1 VCKRR
6 SAARAQAALEAPL
19 EGTQPLVLVDTA
31 GCGFDEHDPE
41 SHAAHAAQASSPAN
55 AGEAAVVC
63 RVVAMLAAAGI
74 GAEDMAVITPYNGQV
89 SHGRPALGRTDVSPK
104 PNRARARLCGDAER
118 LTAVAAA
125 CGY

>member
-1 VCKRR
+1 VAPAHQGLRKRP

-89 SHGRPALGRTDVSPK
+89 SIARPAGPGPHR
-104 PNRARARLCGDAER
+104 R
-118 LTAVAAA
+118 
-125 CGY
+125 